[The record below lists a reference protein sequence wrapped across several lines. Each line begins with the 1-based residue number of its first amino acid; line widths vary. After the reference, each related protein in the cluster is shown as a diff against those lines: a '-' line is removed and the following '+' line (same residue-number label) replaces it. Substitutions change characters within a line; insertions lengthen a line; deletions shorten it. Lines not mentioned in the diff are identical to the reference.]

1 MTEIS
6 TTEVNSV
13 NLLSND
19 QLDPTD
25 DLEPHEKQFYKVL
38 SAQLNAI
45 QLSPRKEIIF
55 KIINYSR
62 SKNIR

>member
-19 QLDPTD
+19 QLGLTD
-25 DLEPHEKQFYKVL
+25 DLEPHEKQFYKAL

-45 QLSPRKEIIF
+45 QLSPKKEIIL

-62 SKNIR
+62 SKNRR

>member
-13 NLLSND
+13 TILSND
-19 QLDPTD
+19 QLELAD

-45 QLSPRKEIIF
+45 QLFPKKETVLEIL
-55 KIINYSR
+55 NYSR
-62 SKNIR
+62 SKNRR

>member
-19 QLDPTD
+19 QLGPTD
-25 DLEPHEKQFYKVL
+25 DLEPHEKQFYKAL
-38 SAQLNAI
+38 SVQLNAI

-62 SKNIR
+62 SKNRR